1 MKIYHTNG
9 KQVNVAVIRK
19 LCVRVCAAAWVN
31 KVNADMGQGTA
42 DDVLTETGN
51 ASASSAAL
59 GRNHTLKAENSENTI
74 C

>member
-1 MKIYHTNG
+1 M
-9 KQVNVAVIRK
+9 
-19 LCVRVCAAAWVN
+19 RVCAAAWVN